1 MAQLPTSAAPA
12 PAPQSPARELTLR
25 AVLATGARGT
35 RSGFITGEALL
46 LLVLAVV
53 ASFRS

>member
-1 MAQLPTSAAPA
+1 MVHLPTSEAPA
-12 PAPQSPARELTLR
+12 AKPQRPARELTLR

-35 RSGFITGEALL
+35 RLGFITGEALL

-53 ASFRS
+53 EALR